1 MARHF
6 LAEGSSS
13 QHPVGYQGEVGNVGR
28 EQGTGP
34 SVMQEVDNMN
44 WATPREEILSPGV
57 VIHFPGN
64 PQPLNVDEY
73 EETDR
78 TLDGAFPGTRH
89 SIDELIAEG
98 DLVAFRY
105 VARCVHK
112 GEFQGAAPTGK
123 AVNLTAIG
131 MARVAD
137 GKIVEAWIEADMLG
151 FMMQIGAIPAAPQA
165 TS

>member
-1 MARHF
+1 
-6 LAEGSSS
+6 
-13 QHPVGYQGEVGNVGR
+13 
-28 EQGTGP
+28 
-34 SVMQEVDNMN
+34 MQEVDNMN
-44 WATPREEILSPGV
+44 WATLREEILSLGV

-131 MARVAD
+131 MARVAE